1 METKE
6 KHTSQ
11 TTQIKNKKQGQI
23 ELLLLKYN
31 WNEIPNS
38 SKVFRHFNL
47 PKIEIT
53 IKNENEA
60 HFCVKNV
67 PYYIL
72 KDPDTIEQV
81 LNHIDSS
88 WIKKQN
94 LKPFLQTIK

>member
-11 TTQIKNKKQGQI
+11 TTQEKKRNRSQL

-31 WNEIPNS
+31 WNEIPNTS
-38 SKVFRHFNL
+38 VFHHFNL

-94 LKPFLQTIK
+94 LKPFLQAIK